1 MSFQLSDV
9 VKELFIEVRK
19 ENETSRSLSDNLLS
33 SLNCVFGQC
42 LLYALDLVDKKAVTK
57 YRCPSGRTT
66 FKVTGSSGVNYL
78 CLASSN
84 YCTCP
89 SYVYTGVALV
99 GKLPSCCE
107 CLFVV
112 LVKREALM
120 CKHVL
125 AMHLCCA
132 LDSSVVHEISD
143 ADMTAL
149 LSES

>member
-89 SYVYTGVALV
+89 SYVYT
-99 GKLPSCCE
+99 
-107 CLFVV
+107 V